1 MTARSSATQG
11 QPAINTGE
19 LSSERLR
26 RTPRDCQLLAAG
38 STMNTNTQQ
47 YERYKHTKQ
56 DATKTRRNLYQNAH
70 WFTCFAHFN
79 FLRHCLAQTLSRWCA
94 GFQCRL
100 PCCRT
105 AWPGLFSDSRF
116 FWYLQISDY
125 SLMMHACARI
135 CQWSFNWFQLT
146 FNWFSI
152 DFDLLL
158 IEIP

>member
-1 MTARSSATQG
+1 MTARSSVTQG
-11 QPAINTGE
+11 QPAIHTGE

-26 RTPRDCQLLAAG
+26 RPPRDCQLLAAG

-56 DATKTRRNLYQNAH
+56 DATKTWRNLYQNAH
-70 WFTCFAHFN
+70 WLTCFAHFN

-105 AWPGLFSDSRF
+105 AWPGLFSDSSF
-116 FWYLQISDY
+116 FLGNCKFQITPWWWWWRLAHVFVY
-125 SLMMHACARI
+125 NL
-135 CQWSFNWFQLT
+135 SFG
-146 FNWFSI
+146 
-152 DFDLLL
+152 L
-158 IEIP
+158 IRGAPPAQ